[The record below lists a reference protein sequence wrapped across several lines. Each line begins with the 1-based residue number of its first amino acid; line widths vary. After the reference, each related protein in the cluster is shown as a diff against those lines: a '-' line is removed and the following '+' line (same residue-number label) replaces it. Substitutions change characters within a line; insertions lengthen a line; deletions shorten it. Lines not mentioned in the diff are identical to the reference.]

1 MRVNSQQALPY
12 GLDIKCIPADL
23 WLSLNY
29 RPPVTVSDT
38 ACTFSAHLSM
48 IFVFVH
54 VDSIISMRVNSLNYV
69 YIDIDVV

>member
-1 MRVNSQQALPY
+1 MQVNSQQALLY
-12 GLDIKCIPADL
+12 GLDIKYIPADL

-48 IFVFVH
+48 IFVH
-54 VDSIISMRVNSLNYV
+54 VNSIISMRVTLAYV